1 MLRLYNNEQGDIMAY
16 KLSKWD
22 LSQLYSGYDSPEL
35 ENAFDM
41 IEEQVASFE
50 GVRNK
55 LTPEISTEQF
65 MDVMKADETSTR
77 IANKLYSF
85 AGLSFTADT
94 QDQKAQALQARV
106 MQFLAEN
113 QNRTLF
119 FSLWWKELDDANAE
133 RLMDASGD
141 YRYYLE
147 AMRLYKPH
155 TLSEAEE
162 KIINLKN
169 VTGVSALGNLYD
181 SITNR
186 YVYKMKVGGKEK
198 EMTAGELYSYRY
210 STDPAVRAASYQ
222 SQFKVLSA
230 DGNILGQIYQTILRD
245 WHSENINLRK
255 FKNSIAPR
263 NLSNDVPDE
272 AVEALLSVAR
282 KNVGI
287 FQRYFKMKAKHLGMK
302 KIRRYDIY
310 APLAASKKT
319 YEWDTAVNMVLD
331 AFQGFSPKVAELA
344 KRVFDQNRIDSEVR
358 KGKRGGAFCWGF
370 LPEETPYVLVNY
382 QGNSRE
388 VATLAHELG
397 HAIHA
402 MLAEHHSTYTF
413 HSSLPLAETASTFAE
428 MVLIDKL
435 LTEEKDESVRRDI
448 LFKQMDDA
456 YATIMRQSY
465 FALFEKTAHELTQ
478 KNASV
483 DDLANAYLENLK
495 EQFGDSLELS
505 DEFKWEWVG
514 IPHIYQTPFY
524 VYAYAFGQLLVLAL
538 YQQFKAEGE
547 SFKPKY
553 LKILSA
559 GGSESP
565 ERILSEAGI
574 NIRDAKFWQG
584 GFDVLEK
591 LVTELEKLPVE
602 KAKRDAKSVKSKAA
616 KPAAKKTVKKSVK
629 KAVAK
634 KVVKAKKKK

>member
-1 MLRLYNNEQGDIMAY
+1 MAY

-55 LTPEISTEQF
+55 LTPDISTEQF

-119 FSLWWKELDDANAE
+119 FSLWWKELDDANAK
-133 RLMDASGD
+133 RLMDVSGD

-147 AMRLYKPH
+147 AMRLYKQH

-181 SITNR
+181 SITSR
-186 YVYKMKVGGKEK
+186 YMFKLKVGGKEK

-222 SQFKVLSA
+222 SQFKVLA
-230 DGNILGQIYQTILRD
+230 EDGNILGQIYQTIVRD

-282 KNVGI
+282 KNTGI

-319 YEWDTAVNMVLD
+319 YDWDTAVNMVLD

-435 LTEEKDESVRRDI
+435 LSEEKDESVRRDI

-524 VYAYAFGQLLVLAL
+524 VYAYAFGQLLVYAL

-559 GGSESP
+559 GGSEAP
-565 ERILSEAGI
+565 EKILSEAGI
-574 NIRDAKFWQG
+574 NIRDPKFWQG

-591 LVTELEKLPVE
+591 LVSELEKLPVE
-602 KAKRDAKSVKSKAA
+602 KKPAARKAA
-616 KPAAKKTVKKSVK
+616 KPAKKTTAKKPAT
-629 KAVAK
+629 K
-634 KVVKAKKKK
+634 KVVKKTSVKKKK

>member
-1 MLRLYNNEQGDIMAY
+1 MAY

-22 LSQLYSGYDSPEL
+22 LSALYPGYDSPEL
-35 ENAFDM
+35 QNAFDM

-55 LTPEISTEQF
+55 LAPDMPAEQF
-65 MDVMKADETSTR
+65 VDVLKASESMTR
-77 IANKLYSF
+77 IGNKLYSF

-94 QDQKAQALQARV
+94 QDQKAQALQARA
-106 MQFLAEN
+106 MQFLAEVE
-113 QNRTLF
+113 NRTLF
-119 FSLWWKELDDANAE
+119 FSLWWKDLDEENAK
-133 RLMDASGD
+133 RLMGASGD

-147 AMRLYKPH
+147 AMRNFKPH
-155 TLSEAEE
+155 TLSEPEE
-162 KIINLKN
+162 KIVNLKN
-169 VTGVSALGNLYD
+169 VTGVNALGNLYD

-186 YVYKMKVGGKEK
+186 YVFKMKVGSKEK
-198 EMTAGELYSYRY
+198 EMTAAELFSYRY

-222 SQFKVLSA
+222 SQFKVYGE
-230 DGNILGQIYQTILRD
+230 DGPILGQIYQTILRD
-245 WHSENINLRK
+245 WHSENVNLRK

-263 NLSNDVPDE
+263 NLNNDVPDE

-282 KNVGI
+282 KNVSI

-302 KIRRYDIY
+302 KMRRYDIY
-310 APLAASKKT
+310 APIAASKKT
-319 YEWDTAVNMVLD
+319 YEWDEAVTMVLD
-331 AFQGFSPKVAELA
+331 AFTGFSPKVAELA
-344 KRVFDQNRIDSEVR
+344 KRVFDQNRIDSEIR
-358 KGKRGGAFCWGF
+358 KGKRGGAFCWSV
-370 LPEETPYVLVNY
+370 LPDMTPFVMVNY
-382 QGNSRE
+382 QGTGRE

-397 HAIHA
+397 HAMHA
-402 MLAEHHSTYTF
+402 MLAEHHSVFTF

-428 MVLIDKL
+428 MILIDKL
-435 LTEEKDESVRRDI
+435 LAEETDETVRRDI

-465 FALFEKTAHELTQ
+465 FALFEKTAHEMVQ

-483 DDLANAYLENLK
+483 DDLSAAYLANLK
-495 EQFGDSLELS
+495 EQFGDSLDVS

-514 IPHIYQTPFY
+514 IPHIYQVPFY

-559 GGSESP
+559 GGSEAP

-591 LVTELEKLPVE
+591 LVSELEKLPV
-602 KAKRDAKSVKSKAA
+602 ASVKRDAKSVKSKKA
-616 KPAAKKTVKKSVK
+616 KVAAKKAVKKVAAK
-629 KAVAK
+629 KAVK